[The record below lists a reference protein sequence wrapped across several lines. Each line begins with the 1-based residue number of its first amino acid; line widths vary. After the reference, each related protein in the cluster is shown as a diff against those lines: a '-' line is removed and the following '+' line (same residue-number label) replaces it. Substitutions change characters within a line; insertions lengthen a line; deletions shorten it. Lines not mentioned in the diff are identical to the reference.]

1 MGSKKNEKGKRRTE
15 SPKRRQQGKR
25 AKKTGEKANRSGRIT
40 KERQSGVNMTSCITK
55 LIFYSRLNEKKAS
68 AISRQVKRIKGN
80 DKIQDSKGNK
90 KSDFNSTKERLLSA
104 LGGNASNPS
113 CGGQPFNASSSKS
126 TSGARGFSQD
136 TLATLIA
143 CETEIADKCGNPT
156 TGNASKLAELEACE
170 TLANDFKSA
179 FSKCFA
185 ASKTLEESCTCVEA
199 ISEEDVA
206 SLQKCDV
213 SSDNSA
219 ALKAKKACKSAVGK
233 CKTAEAAA
241 VEGIDTCKQET
252 KCFGVAEGSRL
263 VAEVLTPLNEALKN
277 PAFSNALKTAGLDTG
292 AGADGQVPSSS
303 RQVLPSYRQGGDGAG
318 CTAVDEEWT
327 KFNITGNKALASADG
342 SIDEASA
349 NETTEI
355 LNRINA
361 RSTLVEDLQSCAN
374 ETSGRQVAVAFT
386 IIRIRIYEFWA
397 QWWRQTIVETKICSI
412 ATTFNISTSTVDC
425 GTGGSSATTIG
436 AAASSTITSDSTVA
450 QKPSTAAT
458 ATTPSSTI
466 AGSTS
471 AAASTLPVS
480 PISSTTSTGDSTVI
494 GGSTTLSA
502 TSAGSTSA
510 AATTSAGS
518 LSATSAASTAA
529 GSSTDGGTTVGGT
542 TAAGSS
548 TAAGS
553 TGAAT
558 STAAASTTVA
568 ASTTAAATTTGT
580 CANGWTLQGTQC
592 YILIQSETATYPA
605 AKAACAQYGTDGL
618 LAAPVT
624 SEIQGVLDS
633 LNAAG
638 TPADFWIGL
647 DDMATEETYTF
658 SDGTSF
664 TKTGGTYAAGDVTW
678 SAPFT
683 SWKDNQPKD
692 DETNRELQDCV
703 RTDENGKWDD
713 LHCTNT
719 QINYACQIPVGNPVS
734 PVCGASWSK
743 IDDMCYKLISITDTD
758 VTEVT
763 QAANEVDY
771 ANAKA
776 SCEGLATD
784 GKLAGPKTTTIFDEL
799 NALNTGSLEYWV
811 GLDDSTTE
819 GTYTFS
825 DGTSFTLTGGTIGT

>member
-1 MGSKKNEKGKRRTE
+1 MKHHCTLHLSILLLLGLIILSATASPSRVNDISSSKNEAKAEESRHQIVQRSADPKRRKPKKTRRKLTQEGKRSKKCRGGKNSSDCKKKSKSKKNEKGKRRTE
-15 SPKRRQQGKR
+15 SPKRRKQGKKG
-25 AKKTGEKANRSGRIT
+25 KKTGKTNRSGRIM

-104 LGGNASNPS
+104 LGGNASNPT

-126 TSGARGFSQD
+126 ASSREFSQD
-136 TLATLIA
+136 TLTTLIA

-199 ISEEDVA
+199 ISESDVA

-303 RQVLPSYRQGGDGAG
+303 RQVLPSHRQGGDGAG

-374 ETSGRQVAVAFT
+374 ETNGRQVAIVITIFT
-386 IIRIRIYEFWA
+386 IIVI
-397 QWWRQTIVETKICSI
+397 TIVIFI
-412 ATTFNISTSTVDC
+412 IINQI
-425 GTGGSSATTIG
+425 IRWRL
-436 AAASSTITSDSTVA
+436 
-450 QKPSTAAT
+450 PS
-458 ATTPSSTI
+458 
-466 AGSTS
+466 
-471 AAASTLPVS
+471 
-480 PISSTTSTGDSTVI
+480 
-494 GGSTTLSA
+494 
-502 TSAGSTSA
+502 
-510 AATTSAGS
+510 
-518 LSATSAASTAA
+518 
-529 GSSTDGGTTVGGT
+529 
-542 TAAGSS
+542 
-548 TAAGS
+548 
-553 TGAAT
+553 
-558 STAAASTTVA
+558 
-568 ASTTAAATTTGT
+568 
-580 CANGWTLQGTQC
+580 Q
-592 YILIQSETATYPA
+592 
-605 AKAACAQYGTDGL
+605 
-618 LAAPVT
+618 
-624 SEIQGVLDS
+624 
-633 LNAAG
+633 
-638 TPADFWIGL
+638 
-647 DDMATEETYTF
+647 
-658 SDGTSF
+658 
-664 TKTGGTYAAGDVTW
+664 
-678 SAPFT
+678 
-683 SWKDNQPKD
+683 
-692 DETNRELQDCV
+692 
-703 RTDENGKWDD
+703 
-713 LHCTNT
+713 
-719 QINYACQIPVGNPVS
+719 
-734 PVCGASWSK
+734 
-743 IDDMCYKLISITDTD
+743 
-758 VTEVT
+758 
-763 QAANEVDY
+763 
-771 ANAKA
+771 
-776 SCEGLATD
+776 
-784 GKLAGPKTTTIFDEL
+784 
-799 NALNTGSLEYWV
+799 
-811 GLDDSTTE
+811 
-819 GTYTFS
+819 
-825 DGTSFTLTGGTIGT
+825 